1 MLTWQ
6 NVATPRKRCHDVRVN
21 KPSRFPHSLVL
32 IFAMVIVGQLLT
44 YVLPKGEFQTE
55 PKPTAGESYTEIA
68 GQAPLRER
76 LAKARQQRGLAPDQL
91 AALLV
96 VSPMTV
102 KDWEAGAPADGEPWR
117 RGTHIEAEVGALLEK
132 WIADGQP
139 PDQGAIGKW
148 KQSVDARKR
157 VVPGTYAVTDECE
170 TLPWHATLTSIAK
183 GFAEAQ
189 DIIFFVFV
197 VGGVIGIVR
206 ATGAIDALIGS
217 AIGAFSGQPVL
228 LVAGM
233 TLLFAIGSSTIGMAE
248 EYMPFVPILVTLCLA
263 FKMDAVVALGIVYIG
278 AGVGYGCAAVNPFT
292 VTIAQDIA
300 GVERQSG
307 WEFRVIFMLIAAAVG
322 VIHIMRY
329 ARKVQRDPQQSL
341 VKDIDYSKGYEMPQN
356 VTLTGSRMVVL
367 GCFAGAI
374 ALFVV
379 GSAKWEWYFT
389 ELMAL
394 FLGLGIVS
402 AIVGRVSP
410 NAAATKFCEGA
421 AEMTT
426 TALLIGVARTIE
438 VVLTDGTVIH
448 TIINGIAD
456 SIQGF
461 GPFLASIGML
471 VVQSVANLFIPS
483 GSGQAYVTMPIMAPL
498 AEICQVTPQ
507 TAVLAYQIGDGFMNM
522 IVPTN
527 ALLMGMLAL
536 GRIPFGRWMKF
547 ILPLM
552 LQLYLLA
559 GAAMFVAWYIE
570 Y

>member
-1 MLTWQ
+1 M
-6 NVATPRKRCHDVRVN
+6 N

-44 YVLPKGEFQTE
+44 YVLPRGEFQTE
-55 PKPTAGESYTEIA
+55 PTPAAGEAYTELA
-68 GQAPLRER
+68 GKEPLHER
-76 LAKARQQRGLAPDQL
+76 LGTARKLRGLTEQQL
-91 AALLV
+91 AAMFI
-96 VSPMTV
+96 VSPQTV
-102 KDWEAGAPADGEPWR
+102 RDWEAGPPKSDEAWR
-117 RGTHIEAEVGALLEK
+117 RGTHIEAEAGALLEK
-132 WIADGQP
+132 WVETGNP
-139 PDQGAIGKW
+139 PDDAAIVKW
-148 KQSVDARKR
+148 KSSVSARKR
-157 VVPGTYAVTDECE
+157 VVPGTYAVVSGGE

-183 GFAEAQ
+183 GFEAAQ

-206 ATGAIDALIGS
+206 ATGAIDALIGH
-217 AIGAFSGQPVL
+217 AIQTFSGQPVL

-263 FKMDAVVALGIVYIG
+263 LRMDAVVALGIVYIG

-292 VTIAQDIA
+292 VTIAQEIA

-307 WEFRVIFMLIAAAVG
+307 WEFRVIFMLLAATVG

-329 ARKVQRDPQQSL
+329 ARKVQANPQRSL
-341 VKDIDYSKGYEMPQN
+341 VHDIDYSKGYEMPDN
-356 VTLTGSRMVVL
+356 VALNPARIAVL
-367 GCFAGAI
+367 ICFAAAI
-374 ALFVV
+374 VLFVV
-379 GSAKWEWYFT
+379 GSAKWDWYFT

-394 FLGLGIVS
+394 FLGLGIVA
-402 AIVGRVSP
+402 AIIGRVSP
-410 NAAATKFCEGA
+410 NAAAIKFCEGA

-438 VVLTDGTVIH
+438 VVLTDGMVIH

-456 SIQGF
+456 RISDL
-461 GPFLASIGML
+461 GPFLASMGML
-471 VVQSVANLFIPS
+471 VVQSIANLFIPS

-498 AEICQVTPQ
+498 AEICDVTPQ

-522 IVPTN
+522 VVPTN

-536 GRIPFGRWMKF
+536 GRIPYGRWMKF

-552 LQLYLLA
+552 FQLYVLA
-559 GAAMFVAWYIE
+559 AVAMFVAWQIE